1 MEQKD
6 FIEKVI
12 RINPDVIYTSNI
24 LRAKQTAEGVRQILV
39 QAL

>member
-1 MEQKD
+1 METKE

-24 LRAKQTAEGVRQILV
+24 LRAKQTANKIREILEKY
-39 QAL
+39 L

>member
-1 MEQKD
+1 MEKKD

-24 LRAKQTAEGVRQILV
+24 LRAQQTANRIKQILEES
-39 QAL
+39 L